1 MTTQKNKG
9 SIADQNSEDWHQQ
22 SEAKG
27 AIIGVK
33 ILLFFNRILGNR
45 ITRLLISLVML
56 FYWLFSKK
64 ARNASEDYLSTVSA
78 YQLHNPQIP
87 NNPQTLSTFKHF
99 VAFGNALFDKTLCWS
114 GKITL
119 KDVDIEPSKF
129 KKSLQKKTEGIL
141 ILGSHLGNIEVCRAL
156 AELETTQKI
165 HVLIHTEQT
174 EKFNDLLK
182 SLNPKSHINL
192 ISITNITPETMIFL
206 KSSLEQGDYVAL
218 LADRLPVSSQVQSQN
233 HITEISFLGRTA
245 YFPKGPFILKL
256 LLNVPTYFMVGLK
269 VKNRYQIHFRS
280 LQYPSV
286 VSRRD
291 RTAIINDLTSQYV
304 HHLTFFCL
312 QEPLQW
318 FNFYQFWHITPLEES
333 QYE

>member
-233 HITEISFLGRTA
+233 HITEISF
-245 YFPKGPFILKL
+245 
-256 LLNVPTYFMVGLK
+256 
-269 VKNRYQIHFRS
+269 
-280 LQYPSV
+280 
-286 VSRRD
+286 
-291 RTAIINDLTSQYV
+291 
-304 HHLTFFCL
+304 
-312 QEPLQW
+312 
-318 FNFYQFWHITPLEES
+318 
-333 QYE
+333 